1 MTSKNE
7 LWTFILSNPIHHS
20 LFKLSFIFVPIYML
34 DNAFSFLLVELKF
47 SLIGVLVLYSQF
59 ALSMIHEVFEL
70 SNVDLLNFFIES
82 HHPSLNDTVLCK
94 LAFKLKICRFQYAL
108 PITFVI
114 FPRSLVVVPT
124 WPSQFPITLS
134 HLSLHFSSIEAS
146 FGVNDLIDAI
156 LNELDD
162 FRIGGS
168 DIISIVPTD
177 RPCGFAL
184 PSVLCGVLKCI
195 KGFASI
201 TDLNI
206 AHLV

>member
-1 MTSKNE
+1 M
-7 LWTFILSNPIHHS
+7 
-20 LFKLSFIFVPIYML
+20 
-34 DNAFSFLLVELKF
+34 ELKV

-59 ALSMIHEVFEL
+59 ALSMVHEVFEL
-70 SNVDLLNFFIES
+70 SYVDLFIFLIEGR
-82 HHPSLNDTVLCK
+82 HPSLNDIVLCELALK
-94 LAFKLKICRFQYAL
+94 LEICRFQYAF
-108 PITFVI
+108 PITFII

-124 WPSQFPITLS
+124 WPSQFSTTLS

-162 FRIGGS
+162 LRIGRS

-184 PSVLCGVLKCI
+184 PGVLCGVLMCVER
-195 KGFASI
+195 FASI